1 MSQNR
6 ALPHNLGIGADIGG
20 TGCLLGQLCQVGKPT
35 RVFDITGTLQEFG
48 QRDNIKRFAF
58 ARQSLGSTKN
68 EAVILAIKVASGNDL
83 RDFIKSAVVQHQ
95 ATKHR
100 LFGLH
105 GMRWNLDSAGLR
117 VAVYRFEIR
126 VGHGNVFVWAS
137 HP

>member
-1 MSQNR
+1 MSQDR
-6 ALPHNLGIGADIGG
+6 ALPHNLGISADIGG
-20 TGCLLGQLCQVGKPT
+20 TGGFLGQFCQIGKPT
-35 RVFDITGTLQEFG
+35 RVFDITGTLQEFS
-48 QRDNIKRFAF
+48 QCDNIERFAL

-68 EAVILAIKVASGNDL
+68 EAVILTVKVASGNDL
-83 RDFIKSAVVQHQ
+83 RDLIKSAIVQHQ